1 MYSTFGTRKRGYE
14 YSPMIDPILRSIIPP
29 FKSYVVKAFILAT
42 IVIKLFVISRIV
54 APGICALTVN
64 HFKSASVQ
72 FWNALESSCCAAAP
86 LIQATESKIRSSIAY
101 FSDT

>member
-1 MYSTFGTRKRGYE
+1 
-14 YSPMIDPILRSIIPP
+14 
-29 FKSYVVKAFILAT
+29 
-42 IVIKLFVISRIV
+42 
-54 APGICALTVN
+54 
-64 HFKSASVQ
+64 VQ